1 MRKLALLAALVM
13 VFSVTGVAN
22 AGKEHFAHWG
32 CNETVTWKTNGSKKL
47 VKRQARLINKTVDS
61 FTLVKHKGRGKP
73 DINIKFSTPAKIVR
87 VAGDSDVLGI
97 AYYGLI
103 DNKWLNKVKVLTPKI
118 KLNKTL
124 NKVTFVHEFWHA
136 VGMDHVK
143 RSSRVSL
150 MNPYRSQN
158 SGYKVPTSAD
168 MAALKAL
175 DDICKPRPDDGETE
189 KPPPIVDYPDP
200 TPTPTSIPT
209 YIPEPTPTYTP
220 EPTPTETSNPPPPTE
235 TSDPDPE
242 DLLEDCGD
250 ESSENSCSSLV

>member
-13 VFSVTGVAN
+13 VMSVTGAAN
-22 AGKEHFAHWG
+22 AAKEHFAHWG

-73 DINIKFSTPAKIVR
+73 DINIKFATPAKIVR

-97 AYYGLI
+97 AYYSLI
-103 DNKWLNKVKVLTPKI
+103 DNKWLSRVKVLTPKI
-118 KLNKTL
+118 KLNKVE

-136 VGMDHVK
+136 VGMEHVK

-158 SGYKVPTSAD
+158 RGYKVPTSAD

-175 DDICKPRPDDGETE
+175 DNKCKPRPDDGETE
-189 KPPPIVDYPDP
+189 KPPPIVDYPKP
-200 TPTPTSIPT
+200 TPTFTPEPTLEPTPEPTVYYPPATDEPSSTPTSIP
-209 YIPEPTPTYTP
+209 
-220 EPTPTETSNPPPPTE
+220 
-235 TSDPDPE
+235 D
-242 DLLEDCGD
+242 DLEEDCSAD
-250 ESSENSCSSLV
+250 QTNEVDCHLV